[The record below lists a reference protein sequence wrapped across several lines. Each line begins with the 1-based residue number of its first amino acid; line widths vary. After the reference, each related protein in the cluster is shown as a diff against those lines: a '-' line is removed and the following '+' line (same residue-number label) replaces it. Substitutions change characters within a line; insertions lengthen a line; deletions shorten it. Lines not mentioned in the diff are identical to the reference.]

1 MKRSDKETKG
11 RDGMDRREFLKVMG
25 AGTALAA
32 TSLYGCKSGA
42 GNGKS
47 LPGSMTYRQN
57 PSTGDKVSLLGYGCM
72 RWPTLQEGAVEVIDQ
87 EAVNQLVDYAMAHGV
102 NYYDTSP
109 RYVRGLSEKAT
120 GIALK
125 RHPRE
130 KYFIATKSSNMDSD
144 PDVRSREGTL
154 AMYEQSFR
162 DLQVDYI
169 DYYLLHT
176 VGNGGMAEFEDRY
189 YKNGVLDFLLKE
201 REAGRIR
208 NLGFSFH
215 GDIRVFDHLLARHD
229 EIKWDFVQIQLKYV
243 DWKYASGA
251 NTPGEYLY
259 GELAKRH
266 IPVVVMEPLLGG
278 RLASLPPHLAQRLKQ
293 RRPEASIASWA
304 FRYAGSFPEVLT
316 VLSGMSY
323 LEHLQDNIKTY
334 SPLEPLTEEESA
346 LLYSIADSMMKLSSI
361 PCTACQYCMPCPY
374 GLDIPGIFSHY
385 NRCVNEGFVPESSKD
400 PDYAK
405 ARRAFLIG
413 YDRSV
418 PRLRQADHCIGCWQC
433 VHHCPQSINIPMQM
447 QKIDKFVED
456 LKQGRAF

>member
-1 MKRSDKETKG
+1 M
-11 RDGMDRREFLKVMG
+11 
-25 AGTALAA
+25 
-32 TSLYGCKSGA
+32 
-42 GNGKS
+42 
-47 LPGSMTYRQN
+47 
-57 PSTGDKVSLLGYGCM
+57 
-72 RWPTLQEGAVEVIDQ
+72 
-87 EAVNQLVDYAMAHGV
+87 
-102 NYYDTSP
+102 
-109 RYVRGLSEKAT
+109 
-120 GIALK
+120 
-125 RHPRE
+125 
-130 KYFIATKSSNMDSD
+130 
-144 PDVRSREGTL
+144 
-154 AMYEQSFR
+154 
-162 DLQVDYI
+162 
-169 DYYLLHT
+169 
-176 VGNGGMAEFEDRY
+176 
-189 YKNGVLDFLLKE
+189 
-201 REAGRIR
+201 
-208 NLGFSFH
+208 
-215 GDIRVFDHLLARHD
+215 
-229 EIKWDFVQIQLKYV
+229 
-243 DWKYASGA
+243 
-251 NTPGEYLY
+251 Y

-346 LLYSIADSMMKLSSI
+346 LLYSMADSMMQLSSI

-385 NRCVNEGFVPESSKD
+385 NRCVNEGYVPESSKD